1 MYCTYFLIISYE
13 TVHEVYYFAYVW
25 IAEPKTCTI
34 DKDELVDGLR
44 VLVFKDGLFYEG
56 AVKGIRPP
64 DVYGVVIDNA
74 RGNRPYIYSQEEILK
89 EAVRSLLISVLS
101 FVQFKLQIFLL
112 GLFIIS
118 KFCLFSK
125 NILKSLILQIIHISK
140 STTHGVIIYIRGG
153 GAYFCWLSSFW
164 FIVT

>member
-1 MYCTYFLIISYE
+1 M
-13 TVHEVYYFAYVW
+13 HEVYFFAYVW
-25 IAEPKTCTI
+25 IAEPKTCII

-89 EAVRSLLISVLS
+89 EVVRGHLMSMLLFSAI
-101 FVQFKLQIFLL
+101 KLPIFLL
-112 GLFIIS
+112 GFFYHQQILFI
-118 KFCLFSK
+118 L
-125 NILKSLILQIIHISK
+125 
-140 STTHGVIIYIRGG
+140 
-153 GAYFCWLSSFW
+153 
-164 FIVT
+164 

>member
-1 MYCTYFLIISYE
+1 MLHFAKEAFSIHFCLASVSRISFNFTIQRLLKAKLYILSGLIHVLYIFFDHKLWNSAWSIL
-13 TVHEVYYFAYVW
+13 FAYVW

-89 EAVRSLLISVLS
+89 EAVRPLLISVLS
-101 FVQFKLQIFLL
+101 FRAI
-112 GLFIIS
+112 
-118 KFCLFSK
+118 
-125 NILKSLILQIIHISK
+125 
-140 STTHGVIIYIRGG
+140 
-153 GAYFCWLSSFW
+153 
-164 FIVT
+164 